1 MGNNR
6 NETADQL
13 ARQDSSHLL
22 TGPRPTFGVCAKIT
36 RGVIRNWT
44 GRKHGEHWK
53 YKDRL
58 GAFLKNSSA
67 EKAGNC
73 STEQKPA
80 KNIERVGNRTLLF
93 KTTPI

>member
-22 TGPRPTFGVCAKIT
+22 TGPQPTLGVCAKAT

-44 GRKHGEHWK
+44 GRKHEEHWK

-58 GAFLKNSSA
+58 RGFLKNPL
-67 EKAGNC
+67 
-73 STEQKPA
+73 QK
-80 KNIERVGNRTLLF
+80 KL
-93 KTTPI
+93 